1 MKRTAVIAASAG
13 AVLLLAASA
22 RSPLDPLT
30 LARLAI
36 LGAALGLLAAFDVRE
51 RRIPNR
57 IVLPAAAACA
67 ALSLAGGIKPDT
79 GLYTGAAVI
88 VALLVV
94 SLAAPAMLG
103 MGDVKLALLILCAL
117 DGLAPLA
124 LLTALELYALTAL
137 GLLIVHGR
145 SALGTSLPLAPIIAA
160 GCLFTV
166 LL

>member
-1 MKRTAVIAASAG
+1 MKRTAIIPASAG
-13 AVLLLAASA
+13 AVVLLAASA
-22 RSPLDPLT
+22 RSPLGPLT

-57 IVLPAAAACA
+57 VVLPAAAACA
-67 ALSLAGGIKPDT
+67 ALSLASGIKPDT

-88 VALLVV
+88 VALLFV

-137 GLLIVHGR
+137 VLLIVRGR

-160 GCLFTV
+160 GCLVTV

>member
-22 RSPLDPLT
+22 RSTLGPLT

-36 LGAALGLLAAFDVRE
+36 LGAALGLLAVFDVRE

-57 IVLPAAAACA
+57 VVLPAAAACA
-67 ALSLAGGIKPDT
+67 VLSLAGGIHPDT
-79 GLYTGAAVI
+79 GLYTGGAVI

-124 LLTALELYALTAL
+124 LLTALELYALVAL
-137 GLLIVHGR
+137 ALLAVRGR
-145 SALGTSLPLAPIIAA
+145 SALGASLPLAPIIAA
-160 GCLFTV
+160 GCLVTV